1 MVQYST
7 NVVMRTGKL
16 CGSSDYNLFSTICIK
31 KHNTFETC
39 WPQRPPLML
48 KAWAHRLWITF
59 TMLFELVP
67 PSTFYQSG
75 S

>member
-31 KHNTFETC
+31 KHNNFETC

-48 KAWAHRLWITF
+48 KA
-59 TMLFELVP
+59 
-67 PSTFYQSG
+67 
-75 S
+75 